1 MRKKFEIISDEPPYQ
16 PHERVMPSFKTIER
30 LGSNC
35 ETAEPMGHRL
45 YISKEAMSHIGSHIG
60 WGKMTQ
66 HNCIEQG
73 GILLGQVF
81 RDSVNGVTY
90 GVADVA
96 VAALS
101 ARGSSVHLEM
111 THDTWK
117 EMLASVDQL
126 LEQSPQ
132 RDLQVIGW
140 YHTHPNGLQVYMSG
154 IDRETQGRLFAHD
167 WQFAVVLNPQKE
179 RWRAFFGHAAQECQ
193 GYVLAGNEE
202 EVAIEDVKTVSL
214 VEAQPNQADSQ
225 VSPVEAPPESEP
237 DFRER
242 LRSWFDNPRRLL
254 RACLIMLFMI
264 LTFQILMIA
273 MLAFNPRFWR

>member
-1 MRKKFEIISDEPPYQ
+1 MRKKFEIISDDPPYQ
-16 PHERVMPSFKTIER
+16 PQERVMPSFKTIER

-35 ETAEPMGHRL
+35 ETADPMGHRL
-45 YISKEAMSHIGSHIG
+45 YLTGEAMSHIGSHIG
-60 WGKMTQ
+60 WGQMTQ

-81 RDSVNGVTY
+81 RDSMNGVTY
-90 GVADVA
+90 GVADAA
-96 VAALS
+96 VAGLS

-154 IDRETQGRLFAHD
+154 TDRETQGRLFAHD
-167 WQFAVVLNPQKE
+167 WQFAIVLNPQKE

-193 GYVLAGNEE
+193 GYVIAADEA
-202 EVAIEDVKTVSL
+202 EVAIEELAIPL
-214 VEAQPNQADSQ
+214 VEAQLHQDRAG
-225 VSPVEAPPESEP
+225 VLRVEASPKPAR

-242 LRSWFDNPRRLL
+242 LRSWFDNPRQLL

-264 LTFQILMIA
+264 LTLQFLMIG
-273 MLAFNPRFWR
+273 MLALGPKFGP